1 MSCFKR
7 LKCKWMVIHRQLKL
21 TFFLGIRETQE
32 SACHFELSFP
42 NLTCVSILDSHKD
55 VPVFSELAALWKDES
70 VLHLVRTYLTQQGC
84 PSSAG
89 FWACAEE
96 LSVQPQ

>member
-1 MSCFKR
+1 MAVKVN
-7 LKCKWMVIHRQLKL
+7 LL
-21 TFFLGIRETQE
+21 LGDSRDPRK
-32 SACHFELSFP
+32 CHFELSFP

-70 VLHLVRTYLTQQGC
+70 VLHLVRTYLTHLDGG

-89 FWACAEE
+89 FWTSAEE
-96 LSVQPQ
+96 LSVEPQ